1 MPALSALEAEVVAA
15 LTRRIVVTTTLSHEA
30 TTVRAGT
37 PSQVRVCV
45 HVNVFLKPQVLL
57 KDLLRAELSDV
68 FPCVLGGACLV
79 RTLDLVNLTVSNI
92 KLQIVT
98 LTVEAVSVC
107 TL

>member
-1 MPALSALEAEVVAA
+1 MPALSALEAEVVAT
-15 LTRRIVVTTTLSHEA
+15 LTRHMIFPILAHET